1 MALFGWKKSKED
13 EAAPTNG
20 ETVTGE
26 TNGEDASSGDGGA
39 YQPDPA
45 KARKW
50 FTHARTAADSSNEE
64 YALWCYANGI
74 RFDPEEMAPHE
85 EMYAAAVR
93 YMSKGGKP
101 APRSEI
107 RKLDG
112 PHPVEHFAAAEFA
125 WMRELRSATAAL
137 RVLDAAG
144 KAQLNEFG
152 RWIAPKVVNILRQQK
167 KPSKNDFLK
176 AMKLMGNVAAW
187 DHAIGCGEIALS
199 LDPTD
204 GELQAELKNF
214 AAQRAMDQG
223 GYADTAGE
231 EGGYRKFIRD
241 ADKQRELEEG
251 ESLSGSSS
259 VEERNLARAKAEY
272 EANPIIPDNINK
284 YAVQLRK
291 QGTPESEE
299 LAYKVWMQGYKDTNE
314 YRFRAAAGD
323 IKLARAERKVAQ
335 LKQKAEQSPDDPA
348 LQETLAKAQAD
359 LLAQKAEEF
368 AERVSKYPT
377 DRRLKFQTGEVMY
390 ALGRVE
396 DAMANF
402 QAAKEDPKLRVAAGH
417 MLGLC
422 FEKDGWHDVAIGEFK
437 EAMENI
443 DATNRDRELDI
454 RYDLMIS
461 LINHARKD
469 QSLDH
474 AKEALEICSSI
485 ARKSIT
491 YRDIRQRRKEI
502 DALIKEL
509 SGEGS

>member
-1 MALFGWKKSKED
+1 MALFGWRKSKED
-13 EAAPTNG
+13 EASPANG
-20 ETVTGE
+20 EAA
-26 TNGEDASSGDGGA
+26 NGENGASNGA
-39 YQPDPA
+39 GEEGVYQPDSA

-50 FTHARTAADSSNEE
+50 FAHARTAAESSNEE

-93 YMSKGGKP
+93 FMSKGGKS
-101 APRSEI
+101 APSREV

-112 PHPVEHFAAAEFA
+112 SHPVEHFAAAEFA
-125 WMRELRSATAAL
+125 WMRDLKNATAAL
-137 RVLDAAG
+137 RALDAAG
-144 KAQLNEFG
+144 KAEQNEFG
-152 RWIAPKVVNILRQQK
+152 RWMAPKVVNILRQQK
-167 KPSKNDFLK
+167 KPSKSDFLK
-176 AMKLMGNVAAW
+176 AMKLMGAVAAW
-187 DHAIGCGEIALS
+187 DHAIQCGEIALS

-223 GYADTAGE
+223 GYSTAAGE

-241 ADKQRELEEG
+241 ADKQRELEES
-251 ESLSGSSS
+251 ESISGSAS

-272 EANPIIPDNINK
+272 EANPIIPDLINK

-291 QGTPESEE
+291 QSTPEAEDE
-299 LAYKVWMQGYKDTNE
+299 AYRVLMQGYDDTKE

-323 IKLARAERKVAQ
+323 IQILRAERRVAA
-335 LKQKAEQSPDDPA
+335 LESRAADAPDDA
-348 LQETLAKAQAD
+348 ELQESLSRAQQE
-359 LLAQKAEEF
+359 LLALKAEEF
-368 AERVSKYPT
+368 AARVAKYPT
-377 DRRLKFQTGEVMY
+377 DRRLKYQTGEVMF

-396 DAMANF
+396 EAMANF
-402 QAAKEDPKLRVAAGH
+402 QAAKEDPKLRVVAGH

-437 EAMENI
+437 EALENV
-443 DATNRDRELDI
+443 DATNRERELDI
-454 RYDLMIS
+454 RYDLMVA

-469 QSLDH
+469 ESIEH

-485 ARKSIT
+485 ARKNIT
-491 YRDIRQRRKEI
+491 YRDIRVRRKEI
-502 DALIKEL
+502 DTLTREL